1 VAVDWQNPMVLE
13 RNATHTTAQ
22 INHTRPLPRKHS
34 PDGAAH
40 AMKQTSDY
48 SLLLS
53 LSTSK
58 G

>member
-40 AMKQTSDY
+40 AMKQT
-48 SLLLS
+48 
-53 LSTSK
+53 
-58 G
+58 